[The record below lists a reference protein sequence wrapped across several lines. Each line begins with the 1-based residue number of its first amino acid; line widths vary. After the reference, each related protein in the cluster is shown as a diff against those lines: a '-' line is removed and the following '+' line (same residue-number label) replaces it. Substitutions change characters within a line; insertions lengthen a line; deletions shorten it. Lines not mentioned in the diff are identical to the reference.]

1 MASNDDISADRAPD
15 DGAPPPPLPPLPPPQ
30 LADVAPGEEVID
42 ATNTAEYYY
51 ANGGSCLK
59 ILVAMSLGLRDED
72 EFGTNNGH
80 VAKVGIYFYFFCQW
94 TGLHTWSKGRR
105 KHTCETG

>member
-51 ANGGSCLK
+51 ANGLFANE
-59 ILVAMSLGLRDED
+59 VARC

-80 VAKVGIYFYFFCQW
+80 VAKVGIYFYFFCLW
-94 TGLHTWSKGRR
+94 TGLHTRSKGRR